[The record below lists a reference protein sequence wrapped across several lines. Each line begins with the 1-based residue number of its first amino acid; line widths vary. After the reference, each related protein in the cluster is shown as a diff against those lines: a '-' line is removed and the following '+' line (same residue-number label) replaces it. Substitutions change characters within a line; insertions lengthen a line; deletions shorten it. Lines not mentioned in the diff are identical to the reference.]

1 MRKALYI
8 IGVILLLTACQEQ
21 VSNPSVVA
29 ELPKIYPDYVGV
41 TIPAGIAPLNFNF
54 AGGDI
59 DRMDVVVRGEKG
71 GQLHVQGDVADF
83 DIDVPAASDEQALA
97 DIPSLPE
104 VYEAALAHR
113 PEIENS
119 RLSIRSSDMQLLIAK
134 AQGLPTIN
142 MTGSLAT
149 STNSLNTNGWG
160 NQMKTNFDMGI
171 GATVSVPIFDNRST
185 RTAVN
190 KAKLKQEQAL
200 LDLQEQQ
207 KQLYSTIEGYWLD
220 AQTNQ
225 QKFRASLLNVA
236 SEQTSYELLSEQFRL
251 GLKNIVELM
260 NGKTNLLTSQQ
271 NMLQSKYMTI
281 LDLQL
286 LKFYKGEI

>member
-1 MRKALYI
+1 MLEVGKMSKADLAQLSAQRATDEYNL
-8 IGVILLLTACQEQ
+8 VNAKSNLASYKLQLKQLLEIT
-21 VSNPSVVA
+21 
-29 ELPKIYPDYVGV
+29 D
-41 TIPAGIAPLNFNF
+41 
-54 AGGDI
+54 
-59 DRMDVVVRGEKG
+59 
-71 GQLHVQGDVADF
+71 ADF